1 MSEYDSDDF
10 QADVIERSHE
20 VPVVVD
26 FWAEWCGPCKA
37 LGPVLEKLA
46 GEAGGRWRLAKVDTD
61 KHREAA
67 AGYGI
72 RSIPNVKLFVDGQP
86 VSEFVG
92 ALPEQ
97 AVREWLAEALPGP
110 GADRVR
116 HARELMEGA
125 DPADLDEARQI
136 LAEVLEAEP
145 GNIEAK
151 LLAAEAAV
159 FTDPSAA
166 SELLEGIDPGSPHRE
181 RAAAIGEIARLLG
194 RRESPEDLG
203 DSPLRRAYLD
213 AIEALARRD
222 WEASLA
228 GFIEVVAGDRSL
240 DDDGARRACIAIF
253 TLLGDDAEITRQ
265 YRRAFSSAVLS

>member
-1 MSEYDSDDF
+1 MSEFDSDDF

-20 VPVVVD
+20 VPIVVD

-46 GEAGGRWRLAKVDTD
+46 AEAGGRWRLAKVDTD
-61 KHREAA
+61 RHREAA
-67 AGYGI
+67 AGYGV
-72 RSIPNVKLFVDGQP
+72 RSIPNVKLFVDGEP

-92 ALPEQ
+92 ALPEKS
-97 AVREWLAEALPGP
+97 VREWLAAALPGP
-110 GADRVR
+110 GAGRVR
-116 HARELMEGA
+116 RAHELMGSD
-125 DPADLDEARQI
+125 DPAALDEARQI

-145 GNIEAK
+145 GNAEAR
-151 LLAAEAAV
+151 LLAAEAAL
-159 FTDPSAA
+159 FTDPAA
-166 SELLEGIDPGSPHRE
+166 SSELLEGIDAGSPHHQ

-194 RRESPEDLG
+194 LRESPEKLG
-203 DSPLRRAYLD
+203 DSPLRRGYLA
-213 AIEALARRD
+213 AIGALARRD

-253 TLLGDDAEITRQ
+253 ALLGDDAEITRRH
-265 YRRAFSSAVLS
+265 RRAFSSAVLS